1 MVENLGNKK
10 HVHFNTLSNNLDR
23 LSTALC
29 CLRIENTPYNLF
41 DYEERLVPVIDAVTR
56 KYTTSQT
63 VKAAWYTA
71 SKELVEQFS
80 TEYVN
85 DLHLHL

>member
-1 MVENLGNKK
+1 MGNKK
-10 HVHFNTLSNNLDR
+10 HVHFNTLTKNLDR

-41 DYEERLVPVIDAVTR
+41 DYEERLVPVVDAVTR
-56 KYTTSQT
+56 RFTTTNT

-80 TEYVN
+80 TEYEKN
-85 DLHLHL
+85 LLLNFK